1 MFVAVVQA
9 VKQRDGS
16 AGKCQFPAILAGRQL
31 RGSTGATDRVARNMA
46 LKEGDS
52 VASIARLEGKG
63 GSNNTKEAAAAPE
76 SAPQGPTP
84 AKPPAAK
91 KQSSPKK

>member
-1 MFVAVVQA
+1 MRIGLDVLGGDFAPIA
-9 VKQRDGS
+9 TLHG
-16 AGKCQFPAILAGRQL
+16 AI
-31 RGSTGATDRVARNMA
+31 MA